1 MPSQT
6 QNLENLNK
14 ELESIGPQQPMPEE
28 QKKVAKPRRRAP
40 TKQKVVITRGKRKRA
55 VARVRLIKGNGRIT
69 INNISISA
77 IKPMEIRE
85 LIMEPVN
92 FSPLTKEVAASSDI
106 KVNVNGGGISG
117 QAQAARVAIAKAI
130 AGASSSDVIEKAY
143 MKYDRTLLVDD
154 VRRVESKKYKG
165 PKARARFQKSYR

>member
-14 ELESIGPQQPMPEE
+14 ELESIGPQQPQPEE
-28 QKKVAKPRRRAP
+28 QKKAVKPRKKTPA
-40 TKQKVVITRGKRKRA
+40 KQKVVITRGKKKSA
-55 VARVRLIKGNGRIT
+55 VARARLIKGNGRIT

-92 FSPLTKEVAASSDI
+92 FSPLTKEVASTSDI
-106 KVNVNGGGISG
+106 KVNVTGGGVSG

-130 AGASSSDVIEKAY
+130 ASVSSTDVIEKAY